1 MEYNTQRKKI
11 QITDY
16 GRNIYKLIEKA
27 KAIENRE
34 RRNAMANTII
44 NVMAQVN
51 PQVKNDVEYKHK
63 LWDHLMLMSN
73 YELDVDCPYPISRE
87 NNIDFTPTPLKYQN
101 HRIQYRH
108 YGKVLEDLIEKI
120 ADYTYTMDVC
130 FTNNPFGGAYMLKK
144 DANSHLQTEYAADTN
159 GNFKSEFAFVTECI
173 ADKPVRSNY
182 LDVDSYLV
190 FRTRTR
196 VDDQGRLVSAHYGK
210 ICGVWRSTQKIMQ
223 LGDGCFN
230 SVENDPNIEGDQTLL
245 YAIDNYAK

>member
-34 RRNAMANTII
+34 RRNTMTNTII

-120 ADYTYTMDVC
+120 ADYPEGEEKETLIELVAHQMKKSYLTWNRDTVNDELIFEQFEQLTNGKLKLKDDFQLKSSKEYISLPSNSMALK
-130 FTNNPFGGAYMLKK
+130 NNPNKQKKKQKQNHQPNTVKLKNK
-144 DANSHLQTEYAADTN
+144 
-159 GNFKSEFAFVTECI
+159 K
-173 ADKPVRSNY
+173 K
-182 LDVDSYLV
+182 
-190 FRTRTR
+190 
-196 VDDQGRLVSAHYGK
+196 
-210 ICGVWRSTQKIMQ
+210 
-223 LGDGCFN
+223 
-230 SVENDPNIEGDQTLL
+230 
-245 YAIDNYAK
+245 

>member
-34 RRNAMANTII
+34 RKNAMANTII

-120 ADYTYTMDVC
+120 ADYPEGEEKETLIELVAHQMKKSYLTWNRDTVNDELIFEQFEQLTNGKLKLKDDFQLKSSKEYISLPSNSMALK
-130 FTNNPFGGAYMLKK
+130 NNPNKQKKKQKQNHQPNTVKLKNK
-144 DANSHLQTEYAADTN
+144 
-159 GNFKSEFAFVTECI
+159 K
-173 ADKPVRSNY
+173 K
-182 LDVDSYLV
+182 
-190 FRTRTR
+190 
-196 VDDQGRLVSAHYGK
+196 
-210 ICGVWRSTQKIMQ
+210 
-223 LGDGCFN
+223 
-230 SVENDPNIEGDQTLL
+230 
-245 YAIDNYAK
+245 

>member
-1 MEYNTQRKKI
+1 MEYNTQREKI

-16 GRNIYKLIEKA
+16 GRNIYKLIEKT
-27 KAIENRE
+27 KAIDDRE

-87 NNIDFTPTPLKYQN
+87 NNIDFSPTPLKYKN

-120 ADYTYTMDVC
+120 ADYPEGEEKETLIELVAHQM
-130 FTNNPFGGAYMLKK
+130 KK
-144 DANSHLQTEYAADTN
+144 SYLTWNRDTVNDELIFEQFELLTN
-159 GNFKSEFAFVTECI
+159 GKLKLKDDFQLKSSKEYI
-173 ADKPVRSNY
+173 SLPS
-182 LDVDSYLV
+182 
-190 FRTRTR
+190 
-196 VDDQGRLVSAHYGK
+196 
-210 ICGVWRSTQKIMQ
+210 
-223 LGDGCFN
+223 N
-230 SVENDPNIEGDQTLL
+230 SVAAKSSPNKQKKKQKQNHQPNTVKLK
-245 YAIDNYAK
+245 NKKK

>member
-120 ADYTYTMDVC
+120 ADYPEGEEKETLIELVAHQMKKSYLTWNRDTVNDELIFEQFEQLTNGKLKLKDDFQLKSSKEYISLPSNSMALK
-130 FTNNPFGGAYMLKK
+130 NNPNKQKKKQKQNHQPNTVKLKNK
-144 DANSHLQTEYAADTN
+144 
-159 GNFKSEFAFVTECI
+159 K
-173 ADKPVRSNY
+173 K
-182 LDVDSYLV
+182 
-190 FRTRTR
+190 
-196 VDDQGRLVSAHYGK
+196 
-210 ICGVWRSTQKIMQ
+210 
-223 LGDGCFN
+223 
-230 SVENDPNIEGDQTLL
+230 
-245 YAIDNYAK
+245 